1 MHSGYLNKLC
11 CAVGFLAL
19 ISYHNYVKPEIGK
32 EAQGLHISV
41 YGIKHLIQ
49 SVRMLSIDFARVHI
63 TQDIYIYICQHAMH
77 LKLFQNE
84 KL

>member
-1 MHSGYLNKLC
+1 MHSGYLSKLC
-11 CAVGFLAL
+11 SAVGLLAL
-19 ISYHNYVKPEIGK
+19 ISYHNYVKPEIGE
-32 EAQGLHISV
+32 EAQGLHIFV

-63 TQDIYIYICQHAMH
+63 TQDIYFCQHAMN